1 MTKTAAEKWKS
12 SIVKHRKKCQ
22 QILEVSKNIRYA
34 GVINAFGRTLTGIVQ
49 PNVRPLL
56 KSEQV
61 KNEFFIISSIMTLR
75 KDSEKAI
82 GNLDYV
88 LLVHQKVTI
97 ILLQKGKVTYYVS
110 VDKKTK
116 NLEKTISTI
125 KKIL

>member
-1 MTKTAAEKWKS
+1 MAETAAEKWQNT
-12 SIVKHRKKCQ
+12 IVKHRKKCQ
-22 QILEVSKNIRYA
+22 KILGVSRNIRYA

-49 PNVRPLL
+49 PDVKPLL

-88 LLVHQKVTI
+88 LLVHQKVII
-97 ILLQKGKVTYYVS
+97 ILLHKGKVTYYIS

-116 NLEKTISTI
+116 NIEKVISSI
-125 KKIL
+125 RKIL